1 MSRTLRS
8 AILLPR
14 ARCRNVTSCVLL
26 IHWTSS
32 YLKSPPMYGADLQ
45 ESGAIAMTI
54 VGISAKY
61 LLKNSE
67 ELSEVRENAP
77 IGLPLDH

>member
-1 MSRTLRS
+1 
-8 AILLPR
+8 
-14 ARCRNVTSCVLL
+14 
-26 IHWTSS
+26 
-32 YLKSPPMYGADLQ
+32 MYGADLQ